1 MLQKNNNPKAGEG
14 GVSPL
19 GLFTIGKKNGL
30 GAFMRHGGRGSLTAA
45 QPYRASE
52 ELYGNRDMVDKF
64 NIDFADVGLQI
75 EVEVNRHLTIGLID
89 PTAIYAG

>member
-30 GAFMRHGGRGSLTAA
+30 GVFMRHGGSGSLTAI
-45 QPYRASE
+45 QPYRASK
-52 ELYGNRDMVDKF
+52 ELHGYWDMVDKLD
-64 NIDFADVGLQI
+64 IDFADIGLQI
-75 EVEVNRHLTIGLID
+75 EVEVNRRLTIGLID